1 MSLSAVKGSESES
14 FENPEAGSYPA
25 RCIQVIELGTFP
37 NDHPD
42 AKPGAKKTM
51 MKIVWE
57 LSEPMSDGRP
67 FTVNQDYTV
76 SLGKNSN
83 LYKMLVAWRGRA
95 FTAEELEGFNM
106 QNILDKPCLISVVLK
121 PSKKDPNKVYANVG
135 GVLPLAKGMTVIE
148 RVNDLVFFEIEN
160 IRNQEEWDK
169 VWPWVQKRI
178 LASDEGKVS
187 GMQANEP
194 KHEAAPANDPPLMGE
209 EEIPF

>member
-1 MSLSAVKGSESES
+1 
-14 FENPEAGSYPA
+14 
-25 RCIQVIELGTFP
+25 
-37 NDHPD
+37 
-42 AKPGAKKTM
+42 
-51 MKIVWE
+51 
-57 LSEPMSDGRP
+57 
-67 FTVNQDYTV
+67 
-76 SLGKNSN
+76 LGKNSN